1 MTEGGD
7 IAPTFVVD
15 VTAVWD
21 TKMRAVQAYASQFSP
36 GEGESVA
43 LPFDRFQ
50 QAVELAA
57 RRQGQRIGV
66 TYGEAF
72 VTREPLQ
79 VQDLLALNVGSF

>member
-1 MTEGGD
+1 
-7 IAPTFVVD
+7 
-15 VTAVWD
+15 
-21 TKMRAVQAYASQFSP
+21 MRAVRAYASQFTP

-57 RRQGQRIGV
+57 RRQGQRIGA

-72 VTREPLQ
+72 VTREPFR
-79 VQDLLALNVGSF
+79 VQDLLALSVGSF